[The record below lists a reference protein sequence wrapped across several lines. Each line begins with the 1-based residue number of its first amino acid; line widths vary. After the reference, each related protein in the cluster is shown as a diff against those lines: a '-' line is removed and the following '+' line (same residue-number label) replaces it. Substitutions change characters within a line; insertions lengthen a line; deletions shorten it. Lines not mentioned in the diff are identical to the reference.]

1 MNKFFKR
8 LFDIIASASGLI
20 ILSPVFL
27 ILVYLIRKN
36 LGSPVFFIQERPGKD
51 GRPFKMIKFRS
62 MRDAIDKDGN
72 PLPDSE
78 RLTDFGKKLRATSLD
93 ELPELWNVLKGEMS
107 LVGPRPLLMGYLP
120 LYNEFQNRRHEM
132 KPGVTG
138 WAQVNG
144 RNALSWDEKF
154 SCDVWYI
161 DHYSFWLDMKIL
173 FLTVKKVFIKE
184 GISAEGEATMPPF
197 TGNRK
202 LAVIGAGGHGK
213 VVAELAAALGT
224 YGEIVFLD
232 DRAQSSINGFPVI
245 GTTLLLENSLSPEQF
260 DIAVAVGNNR
270 IRRQIAEKAAALGF
284 SLPVLIHPGAYVS
297 PSATVG
303 QGCVVMAKAVVQAD
317 SVLKDGVI
325 VNTAATVDHDCLLD
339 AFVHI
344 SPGTHLSGNTR
355 IGEESWIGTGACSRQ
370 QIRIGSR
377 ATIGAGAV
385 VVRDVSD
392 GMTVAGNPA
401 KPLAGKNTET
411 LRS

>member
-232 DRAQSSINGFPVI
+232 DRAQGSVNGFPVI
-245 GTTLLLENSLSPEQF
+245 GTTLLLENSLSPEQY
-260 DIAVAVGNNR
+260 DVAVAVGNNR
-270 IRRQIAEKAAALGF
+270 IRRQIAEKAATLGF

-303 QGCVVMAKAVVQAD
+303 QGNVVMAKAVVQAG

-344 SPGTHLSGNTR
+344 SPGAHLSGNTH

-401 KPLAGKNTET
+401 KPLVGKNPET
-411 LRS
+411 GTA